1 MLPEPN
7 STASTIGARTFE
19 GKDARMD
26 TVMELEIGPGLEPGS
41 YVVHVLRSVGG
52 GEPTQTIALDLD
64 ELVARRPLLEATV
77 LSSSVSARRVMSD
90 TEAAVQDVGRR
101 LFESTFSGEVRSAY
115 RTSVAV
121 AAERGK
127 GVQIALRLTAPGLA
141 ALPWETLFDAE
152 TGAYLC
158 RKEPLVRHV
167 PAPHSPAALAIE
179 PPMRVLGM
187 ISSPRGLPALD
198 VGGERERLEEALRPH
213 LDSGRVELK
222 WLDEVTW
229 TGVHRKLLEEQWHV
243 LHFVGHG
250 TYDVETDEGV
260 LAFVGRDG
268 RADYVT
274 ASSLADLLDEAEPTP
289 RLVVLN
295 SCQSGAGGTT
305 DLFSGT
311 AAALAHSGIRAVAA
325 MQFSISDTAA
335 IEFARGFYTALAHGR
350 GIDEAV
356 RSGRIGILGM
366 GRGTLEWVTPVLY
379 LRGEDTQLFEVAP
392 LSSAKSAPAPKPE
405 ITAHTEPKSTPTPT
419 GPTSHAPDRG
429 DVPAVSMPI
438 IRPDGL
444 AAGAAGAGGTA
455 AASATTSQRPFVS
468 TAPDV
473 PPTREFGRPVPP
485 TGAQRVS
492 SAPPPST
499 PTPGSPQTPWRT
511 AAASSTAAASTA
523 PSPSPA
529 RDTVPSNRPASSHP
543 PSAPGG
549 PHRTTRRG
557 GLWLVVGLIALL
569 AIGGVLAALY
579 VVDRGGDSSTMETA
593 DPTPPETPTSTD
605 LPTLPPT
612 LVTIQGAELEK
623 WTGLDCV
630 QGDAFILEATGGV
643 TLEPGPA
650 RIFGPE
656 GYIGPEIGYLP
667 KYPAFNP
674 GRLIVGL
681 DTANVEEYSQFG
693 EDGVAAYTCPFPGD
707 LWLSI
712 NDSYTP
718 DNEGSFDVKIWKNPP
733 PG

>member
-1 MLPEPN
+1 VVSGGCPEFDSSATPVGLI
-7 STASTIGARTFE
+7 TMKD
-19 GKDARMD
+19 KDARMD
-26 TVMELEIGPGLEPGS
+26 TVMELEIGPGPEPGS

-52 GEPTQTIALDLD
+52 GEPTQAITLDLD

-90 TEAAVQDVGRR
+90 TEATVQDVGRR

-115 RTSVAV
+115 RTSLAV
-121 AAERGK
+121 ASERGK

-152 TGAYLC
+152 TGVYLC

-187 ISSPRGLPALD
+187 VSSPRGLPALD

-250 TYDVETDEGV
+250 TYDLETDEGV

-268 RADYVT
+268 GADYVT

-325 MQFSISDTAA
+325 MQFSISDLAA

-379 LRGEDTQLFEVAP
+379 LRGEDTRLFDVAP
-392 LSSAKSAPAPKPE
+392 LRVPPLHPADSGDIPVTLIPIVHPDVPLDAAPAKEPPSALPTAAPAPP
-405 ITAHTEPKSTPTPT
+405 
-419 GPTSHAPDRG
+419 
-429 DVPAVSMPI
+429 
-438 IRPDGL
+438 
-444 AAGAAGAGGTA
+444 
-455 AASATTSQRPFVS
+455 
-468 TAPDV
+468 
-473 PPTREFGRPVPP
+473 
-485 TGAQRVS
+485 S
-492 SAPPPST
+492 SAAPST
-499 PTPGSPQTPWRT
+499 PPTEPSDLTDETDEPGRGTRRWTPWIIVLILVLALIVVGGTLFALFFRDGEAPGPEATEDETKPTPRAAVNVPGAGPDIDTGVQCAAGEVIVMT
-511 AAASSTAAASTA
+511 ATGTVDQDTA
-523 PSPSPA
+523 
-529 RDTVPSNRPASSHP
+529 VPDPLFGPDGYLGP
-543 PSAPGG
+543 PSGYRAVYADYPPGALV
-549 PHRTTRRG
+549 G
-557 GLWLVVGLIALL
+557 GLLP
-569 AIGGVLAALY
+569 
-579 VVDRGGDSSTMETA
+579 VDAVDTFDGFVDDGSG
-593 DPTPPETPTSTD
+593 TSTYR
-605 LPTLPPT
+605 
-612 LVTIQGAELEK
+612 A
-623 WTGLDCV
+623 
-630 QGDAFILEATGGV
+630 
-643 TLEPGPA
+643 
-650 RIFGPE
+650 
-656 GYIGPEIGYLP
+656 
-667 KYPAFNP
+667 
-674 GRLIVGL
+674 
-681 DTANVEEYSQFG
+681 EYSCPIAG
-693 EDGVAAYTCPFPGD
+693 TIWLGV
-707 LWLSI
+707 
-712 NDSYTP
+712 NDP
-718 DNEGSFDVKIWKNPP
+718 ILFDNAGGFDVAIW
-733 PG
+733 